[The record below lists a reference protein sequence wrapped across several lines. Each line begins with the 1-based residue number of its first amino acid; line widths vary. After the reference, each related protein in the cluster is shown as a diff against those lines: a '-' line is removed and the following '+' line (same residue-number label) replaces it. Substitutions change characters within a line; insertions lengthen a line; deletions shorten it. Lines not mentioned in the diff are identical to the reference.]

1 MRVIS
6 ILIFNIFFVFTSVRR
21 LNSWDCYFVKIK
33 VTMSVK
39 STKSRYNPDLLVPLR
54 WSAKYIKK
62 EFLKFLSRRLKIYY
76 NYCHY
81 YYCSY
86 CCFFFPSC
94 DPTIVF
100 FFFLLSQTL
109 ERHPKADKSVKGS
122 VGAPMPGKVVGIR
135 AKENEVVKKGD
146 PLVVLS
152 AMKMETN
159 VTAPIDGTV
168 TKISVK
174 LNQNL
179 EAGDLLVDI
188 EP

>member
-1 MRVIS
+1 
-6 ILIFNIFFVFTSVRR
+6 
-21 LNSWDCYFVKIK
+21 
-33 VTMSVK
+33 
-39 STKSRYNPDLLVPLR
+39 
-54 WSAKYIKK
+54 
-62 EFLKFLSRRLKIYY
+62 
-76 NYCHY
+76 
-81 YYCSY
+81 
-86 CCFFFPSC
+86 
-94 DPTIVF
+94 
-100 FFFLLSQTL
+100 
-109 ERHPKADKSVKGS
+109 
-122 VGAPMPGKVVGIR
+122 MPGKVVGIR

-188 EP
+188 EPLS

>member
-1 MRVIS
+1 
-6 ILIFNIFFVFTSVRR
+6 
-21 LNSWDCYFVKIK
+21 
-33 VTMSVK
+33 
-39 STKSRYNPDLLVPLR
+39 
-54 WSAKYIKK
+54 
-62 EFLKFLSRRLKIYY
+62 
-76 NYCHY
+76 
-81 YYCSY
+81 
-86 CCFFFPSC
+86 
-94 DPTIVF
+94 
-100 FFFLLSQTL
+100 
-109 ERHPKADKSVKGS
+109 
-122 VGAPMPGKVVGIR
+122 MPGKVVGIR